1 MSAYAT
7 ESRLYDATESQV
19 FDALCAIVCAPW
31 ARLRIVE
38 GRDDWLLMNDYLLL
52 MKKNGEKFGG
62 MGNNTYLCSVNTIK

>member
-1 MSAYAT
+1 MVIDAIELRLFYAT

-38 GRDDWLLMNDYLLL
+38 GRDDWLLM
-52 MKKNGEKFGG
+52 KK
-62 MGNNTYLCSVNTIK
+62 MGKSLVEWEIIRIFAA

>member
-7 ESRLYDATESQV
+7 ESRLYDATESRV
-19 FDALCAIVCAPW
+19 FDARCAIVCAPW